1 MRELYVIEFES
12 ANYCGAHE
20 TCMVWAESILDAEL
34 KFAES
39 GWGEQ
44 YFQDQDQEQYF
55 EENGYEEGVIWSY
68 TKRAVKLAG
77 SEYEE
82 YANKESQSSFY
93 QIVNE

>member
-20 TCMVWAESILDAEL
+20 TCMVWAESEDHAQEE
-34 KFAES
+34 FEQS
-39 GWGEQ
+39 GHGEDC
-44 YFQDQDQEQYF
+44 FREQDQDQYF
-55 EENGYEEGVIWSY
+55 DEYGEDYGVIWCSF
-68 TKRAVKLAG
+68 KRAVKVAG

-82 YANKESQSSFY
+82 HVNDPSQSSFY

>member
-20 TCMVWAESILDAEL
+20 TCMVWAESEAHAQEE
-34 KFAES
+34 FEQS
-39 GWGEQ
+39 GHGEEYFRDQDSEQ
-44 YFQDQDQEQYF
+44 YFDEYGED
-55 EENGYEEGVIWSY
+55 EGVLWCSF
-68 TKRAVKLAG
+68 KRAVKVAG

-82 YANKESQSSFY
+82 YVTKESQASFY